1 MQQVTI
7 RWELLKFKLF
17 FTFLGMITPLT
28 DELASHAILGVLL
41 CFRSIVPNLSD
52 ENKLI
57 ASSLKDSFGVN
68 ASGTY
73 TLGTK
78 AKIIEKKQFLQ
89 VDINFSDILVYLLKF
104 PF

>member
-1 MQQVTI
+1 MRHVTI
-7 RWELLKFKLF
+7 GGNYESLSCF
-17 FTFLGMITPLT
+17 FPFSGMITPLT
-28 DELASHAILGVLL
+28 NELASHTILGVLL
-41 CFRSIVPNLSD
+41 CFQSIVPNLSD

-89 VDINFSDILVYLLKF
+89 VDINFSDILR
-104 PF
+104 